1 MPIISHDYKDLNN
14 LEILIKHPDGTPL
27 YGEIEMY
34 RRIWKDCEESNLT
47 WHFWHDLRLPI
58 GNNRQSEIQIDFFLV
73 CEKGAIVVEVK
84 GGDVGVR
91 NGSFYFTNGGGTIM
105 ARSPFDQA
113 HDYMYALI
121 NNKVL
126 NTRELFIDTVCA
138 FPHSKI
144 KKTNDLP
151 QLDQG
156 YKLWSAIH
164 QQDSQKSFADFCLDV
179 IMMDQDKKNWYSKDL
194 SKEELQIAIK
204 VLIPN
209 ISSEYQYK
217 EGQLT
222 SIAKW
227 LNLQNLDLFASLE
240 RNSRIIMEGGPGT
253 GKTTFAKAFIHR
265 YESLH
270 GVYICWNK
278 LLASKVRKELE
289 KENLIN
295 CEVKQYI
302 SFLYALDKEH
312 LFIDFEDFAGD
323 SQTLS
328 KKVFSLM
335 QHLRSQIDFR
345 PYDYIII
352 DEAQD
357 TFDKNIACVLNNM
370 TSFLSTGLEHGRYL
384 VFYDTEQGYK
394 KDLRDLEN
402 YAESLNRYGCHFL
415 LNENKRVPTNR
426 KIVEYANMLL
436 ANGDF
441 NINTFLNDINNQH
454 NDAITIHRFKGAKEV
469 VRFIREKV
477 VKIKEKALDWNDYT
491 LLCDSQIK
499 KLPYNGDET
508 IYERIFDM
516 ENTKELTTEN
526 IGKPEMRLQFTSI
539 LSYKGLENKHIIL
552 LMNNRIE
559 IDKFELYVGMT
570 RAIYDLEILI
580 LE

>member
-1 MPIISHDYKDLNN
+1 MPIINHDYKDIN
-14 LEILIKHPDGTPL
+14 LLETIMVKEDGTPL
-27 YGEIEMY
+27 QGEIDMY
-34 RRIWKDCEESNLT
+34 RRIYADCKASDYT
-47 WHFWHDLRLPI
+47 WHFWHDLKLTIPI
-58 GNNRQSEIQIDFFLV
+58 GNQSEIQIDFFLV

-84 GGDVGVR
+84 GGGVGVR
-91 NGSFYFTNGGGTIM
+91 NGSFYFTNAGGTIM
-105 ARSPFDQA
+105 TRSPFDQA

-156 YKLWSAIH
+156 YKLWSAIQ
-164 QQDSQKSFADFCLDV
+164 QQDPQKSFADFCLDV
-179 IMMDQDKKNWYSKDL
+179 IMIDQDKKNWYSKDL
-194 SKEELQIAIK
+194 TKEELLIAIK
-204 VLIPN
+204 VLTPN
-209 ISSEYQYK
+209 ISSEHQYK

-227 LNLQNLDLFASLE
+227 LNLQNLDLFTSLE
-240 RNSRIIMEGGPGT
+240 RNCRIIMEGGPGT

-278 LLASKVRKELE
+278 LLASKVRNELE

-312 LFIDFEDFAGD
+312 LFIDFEIFTGD
-323 SQTLS
+323 AQMLS
-328 KKVFSLM
+328 EKVSALM
-335 QHLRSQIDFR
+335 RHLRSQIDFK

-370 TSFLSTGLEHGRYL
+370 TSSLNNGLEHGRYL

-394 KDLRDLEN
+394 KDLRDLES

-426 KIVEYANMLL
+426 EIVEYANILL

-441 NINTFLNDINNQH
+441 NINTYLNDISQLNT
-454 NDAITIHRFKGAKEV
+454 DAITIHRFKGAKEV
-469 VRFIREKV
+469 LRFIRDKI
-477 VKIKEKALDWNDYT
+477 VKIKEESLDWNDYT
-491 LLCDSQIK
+491 LLCNSQMK
-499 KLPYNGDET
+499 KLPYSGDET
-508 IYERIFDM
+508 IYDRIFDM
-516 ENTKELTTEN
+516 ENTQELTIEN
-526 IGKPEMRLQFTSI
+526 IGRPEKRLQFTSI

-552 LMNNRIE
+552 LMSNRTE
-559 IDKFELYVGMT
+559 IDRFELYVGMT

>member
-1 MPIISHDYKDLNN
+1 MPIINHDYKDIN
-14 LEILIKHPDGTPL
+14 LLETIMVKEDGTPL
-27 YGEIEMY
+27 QGEIDMY
-34 RRIWKDCEESNLT
+34 RRIYADCKASDYT
-47 WHFWHDLRLPI
+47 WHFWHDLKLSIPV
-58 GNNRQSEIQIDFFLV
+58 GNQSEIQIDFFLV

-84 GGDVGVR
+84 GGGVGVR
-91 NGSFYFTNGGGTIM
+91 NGSFYFTNNGGTIM

-121 NNKVL
+121 NNRVL
-126 NTRELFIDTVCA
+126 NTRELFVDTVCA

-144 KKTNDLP
+144 RKTNDLP

-156 YKLWSAIH
+156 YKLWSAIQ
-164 QQDSQKSFADFCLDV
+164 QQDPQESFADFCLDV
-179 IMMDQDKKNWYSKDL
+179 ITIDQDKKNWYSKEL
-194 SKEELQIAIK
+194 TKEELLIAIK
-204 VLIPN
+204 VLTPN

-222 SIAKW
+222 SIARW
-227 LNLQNLDLFASLE
+227 LNLQNLDLFTSLE

-270 GVYICWNK
+270 GIYICWNK
-278 LLASKVRKELE
+278 LLASKVRNELD

-312 LFIDFEDFAGD
+312 LFIDFEAFTGD
-323 SQTLS
+323 AQTLS
-328 KKVFSLM
+328 EKVSALM
-335 QHLRSQIDFR
+335 HHLRSQIDFR
-345 PYDYIII
+345 PSDYIII

-357 TFDKNIACVLNNM
+357 IFDKNIACVLNNM
-370 TSFLSTGLEHGRYL
+370 TSSLSNGLEHGRYL

-394 KDLRDLEN
+394 KDLRDLES
-402 YAESLNRYGCHFL
+402 YTESLNRYGCHFL

-426 KIVEYANMLL
+426 EIVEYANMLL

-441 NINTFLNDINNQH
+441 NINTYLNDINQPH

-469 VRFIREKV
+469 VRFIRDKI
-477 VKIKEKALDWNDYT
+477 VKIKEDSLDWNDYT
-491 LLCDSQIK
+491 ILCNSEMK
-499 KLPYNGDET
+499 KLPYSGDET
-508 IYERIFDM
+508 IYDRIFDM
-516 ENTKELTTEN
+516 ENTRELTTEN
-526 IGKPEMRLQFTSI
+526 IGIPEKRLQFTSI

-552 LMNNRIE
+552 LMSNRAE
-559 IDKFELYVGMT
+559 IDKYELYVGMT

>member
-1 MPIISHDYKDLNN
+1 MPIISHDYKDIN
-14 LEILIKHPDGTPL
+14 LLETIMVKEDGTPL
-27 YGEIEMY
+27 QGEIDMY
-34 RRIWKDCEESNLT
+34 RRIYADCNSSDYT
-47 WHFWHDLRLPI
+47 WHFWHDLKLTIPI
-58 GNNRQSEIQIDFFLV
+58 GNQSEIQIDFFLV

-84 GGDVGVR
+84 GGGVGVR
-91 NGSFYFTNGGGTIM
+91 NGSFYFTNDGGTIM

-126 NTRELFIDTVCA
+126 NTRELFVDTVCA

-156 YKLWSAIH
+156 YKLWSAIQ
-164 QQDSQKSFADFCLDV
+164 QQDPQKSFAGFCLDV
-179 IMMDQDKKNWYSKDL
+179 IKIDQDKKNWYSEDIT
-194 SKEELQIAIK
+194 KEELLIAIK
-204 VLIPN
+204 VLTPN

-227 LNLQNLDLFASLE
+227 LNLQNLDLFTSLE

-270 GVYICWNK
+270 GIYICWNK
-278 LLASKVRKELE
+278 LLASKIRNELD

-312 LFIDFEDFAGD
+312 LFIDFEDFTGD
-323 SQTLS
+323 AQTLS
-328 KKVFSLM
+328 KKVSALM
-335 QHLRSQIDFR
+335 QHIRSQKDFR

-357 TFDKNIACVLNNM
+357 TFDKNIISVLNNM
-370 TSFLSTGLEHGRYL
+370 TSSLSNGLEHGRYL

-394 KDLRDLEN
+394 KDLRDLES

-426 KIVEYANMLL
+426 EIVEYANMLL

-441 NINTFLNDINNQH
+441 NINTYLNDINQRH
-454 NDAITIHRFKGAKEV
+454 YDAIAIHRFKGAKEV
-469 VRFIREKV
+469 VRFIRDKI
-477 VKIKEKALDWNDYT
+477 VKIKNESLDWNDYT
-491 LLCDSQIK
+491 LLYNSQIK

-508 IYERIFDM
+508 IYDRIYDM
-516 ENTKELTTEN
+516 ENTTELSTKS
-526 IGKPEMRLQFTSI
+526 IGRPGNRLQFTSI

-552 LMNNRIE
+552 LMNNRTE
-559 IDKFELYVGMT
+559 VDKFELYVGMT
-570 RAIYDLEILI
+570 RAIYDLEILV